1 MTQQPGRATGETH
14 GAEQE
19 PVEAGERDATQREQA
34 MNEGAPAHHDPAT
47 PTQGTQDQ
55 AYGQS
60 PDAAYGQREGQAE
73 DPTDLGQAE
82 IGESEDSEPVVT
94 GG

>member
-1 MTQQPGRATGETH
+1 MSNDPGRTTGETH
-14 GAEQE
+14 GTEQE

-34 MNEGAPAHHDPAT
+34 ANEGAPAEHDPSS
-47 PTQGTQDQ
+47 PTQTTQD

-73 DPTDLGQAE
+73 DPTNLGQEE
-82 IGESEDSEPVVT
+82 IGEEGGDSEPVVT